1 MPIYILTK
9 EYSKQLLQK
18 FMVIKIM
25 QESPKKIL
33 VIEDDNVT
41 RNLYLKGLE
50 AKGFNTIGAN
60 NGIAGI
66 QQAQEHIPDLVIC
79 DITMPDMDGYNV
91 LTTLRQDPL
100 TGIIP
105 FIFLTGSSTKAD
117 VRKAMELGADDYLTK
132 PSTLD
137 ELLRAIAIRL
147 QKQATLQYWWAMKSE
162 KAPKAVFADNTTAI
176 AGGVSVS
183 VGNSKAVATLGAS
196 ASATEVSA
204 REAPDTEIMIP
215 PKSIFPYIP
224 QLKEVFDFIEAHY
237 HQGITLCD
245 VAVAVGYSPAYLT
258 NRVAKQTGE
267 TVNCWIVKRRMA
279 GARFLLQN
287 DDQTV
292 EKIAK
297 ALGYQDVSHFS
308 RQFRQHHGL
317 PPQAWR
323 KEHQL
328 VSQKQVK
335 FWQNC

>member
-1 MPIYILTK
+1 
-9 EYSKQLLQK
+9 
-18 FMVIKIM
+18 M

-41 RNLYLKGLE
+41 RNLYLMGLE
-50 AKGFNTIGAN
+50 AKGFDTIGADT
-60 NGIAGI
+60 GLAGI

-79 DITMPDMDGYNV
+79 DITMPDMDGYSV
-91 LTTLRQDPL
+91 LTTLRQDPV
-100 TGIIP
+100 TAIIP

-147 QKQATLQYWWAMKSE
+147 QKQATLQYWWAMKLE
-162 KAPKAVFADNTTAI
+162 KAPQSVFADNTTAI
-176 AGGVSVS
+176 ARGVSVG
-183 VGNSKAVATLGAS
+183 VGVGVGEAFG
-196 ASATEVSA
+196 TEDSGRA
-204 REAPDTEIMIP
+204 APDTEIMIP

-258 NRVAKQTGE
+258 NRVSKQTGE

-287 DDQTV
+287 NDQTV

-335 FWQNC
+335 LWQNC

>member
-1 MPIYILTK
+1 MIH
-9 EYSKQLLQK
+9 
-18 FMVIKIM
+18 
-25 QESPKKIL
+25 ESPNKIL

-41 RNLYLKGLE
+41 RDLYLKGLK
-50 AKGFNTIGAN
+50 AKGFDTISADTGF
-60 NGIAGI
+60 AGI
-66 QQAQEHIPDLVIC
+66 QQVQECIPDLVIC
-79 DITMPDMDGYNV
+79 DITMPDIDGYGV
-91 LTTLRQDPL
+91 LSTLRQDPL
-100 TGIIP
+100 TAIIP
-105 FIFLTGSSTKAD
+105 FIFLTGSSNKAD

-147 QKQATLQYWWAMKSE
+147 QKQATLQNWCTMKSE
-162 KAPKAVFADNTTAI
+162 KALKSVFVDKTSAAI
-176 AGGVSVS
+176 APVETPE
-183 VGNSKAVATLGAS
+183 KEAT
-196 ASATEVSA
+196 
-204 REAPDTEIMIP
+204 IP
-215 PKSIFPYIP
+215 SQSIFPSIP

-258 NRVAKQTGE
+258 NRVARQTGE

-287 DDQTV
+287 DNQTV

-323 KEHQL
+323 KQHQL
-328 VSQKQVK
+328 GSQKQVK
-335 FWQNC
+335 LW

>member
-1 MPIYILTK
+1 
-9 EYSKQLLQK
+9 
-18 FMVIKIM
+18 M

-41 RNLYLKGLE
+41 RNLYLMGLE
-50 AKGFNTIGAN
+50 AKGFDTIGAD
-60 NGIAGI
+60 NGLAGI

-79 DITMPDMDGYNV
+79 DITMPDMDGYSV
-91 LTTLRQDPL
+91 LTTLRQDPV
-100 TGIIP
+100 TAIIP

-147 QKQATLQYWWAMKSE
+147 QKQATLQYWWAMKLE
-162 KAPKAVFADNTTAI
+162 KAPQSVFADNTTAI
-176 AGGVSVS
+176 AVGGGVGVSV
-183 VGNSKAVATLGAS
+183 GEAS
-196 ASATEVSA
+196 REVSS

-224 QLKEVFDFIEAHY
+224 QLKEVFDFIEANY
-237 HQGITLCD
+237 HLGITLCD

-287 DDQTV
+287 NDQTV

-335 FWQNC
+335 LWQNC

>member
-1 MPIYILTK
+1 M
-9 EYSKQLLQK
+9 
-18 FMVIKIM
+18 MH
-25 QESPKKIL
+25 ESSKKIL

-50 AKGFNTIGAN
+50 AKGFDTIGAN
-60 NGIAGI
+60 NGLAGI
-66 QQAQEHIPDLVIC
+66 QQAQERIPDLVIC
-79 DITMPDMDGYNV
+79 DITMPDMDGYSV

-100 TGIIP
+100 TAIIP

-137 ELLRAIAIRL
+137 ELLRAIATRL
-147 QKQATLQYWWAMKSE
+147 QKQATLQYWCAMKFD
-162 KAPKAVFADNTTAI
+162 KAPKSVFADNTTAI
-176 AGGVSVS
+176 AGGV
-183 VGNSKAVATLGAS
+183 AVAIEKTSG
-196 ASATEVSA
+196 T
-204 REAPDTEIMIP
+204 EAPDREANIP
-215 PKSIFPYIP
+215 SKSIFPCIP

-245 VAVAVGYSPAYLT
+245 VALAVGYSPAYLT
-258 NRVAKQTGE
+258 NRVARQTGE
-267 TVNCWIVKRRMA
+267 TVNCWIVKRRME

-287 DDQTV
+287 NNQTV

-328 VSQKQVK
+328 GSQKQVK
-335 FWQNC
+335 LW

>member
-1 MPIYILTK
+1 MY
-9 EYSKQLLQK
+9 
-18 FMVIKIM
+18 
-25 QESPKKIL
+25 ESSKKIL
-33 VIEDDNVT
+33 VIEDDSVT

-50 AKGFNTIGAN
+50 AKGFDMIGAQ
-60 NGIAGI
+60 NGRVGI
-66 QQAQEHIPDLVIC
+66 QQAQKDVPDLVIC
-79 DITMPDMDGYNV
+79 DITMPDMDGYSV
-91 LTTLRQDPL
+91 LNTLRQDPL
-100 TGIIP
+100 TAIIP

-137 ELLRAIAIRL
+137 ELLRAIATRL
-147 QKQATLQYWWAMKSE
+147 EKQANFQYWCAMKFE
-162 KAPKAVFADNTTAI
+162 KAPKSSAFTDDTTAI
-176 AGGVSVS
+176 AVGV
-183 VGNSKAVATLGAS
+183 AIAS
-196 ASATEVSA
+196 EKEVNI
-204 REAPDTEIMIP
+204 R
-215 PKSIFPYIP
+215 PKSIFPCIP

-245 VAVAVGYSPAYLT
+245 VAVAVGYSSAYLT
-258 NRVAKQTGE
+258 NRVKETSGE

-279 GARFLLQN
+279 EACFLLQN
-287 DDQTV
+287 NNETV

-335 FWQNC
+335 LW

>member
-1 MPIYILTK
+1 MSY
-9 EYSKQLLQK
+9 
-18 FMVIKIM
+18 
-25 QESPKKIL
+25 ESSNKIL

-41 RNLYLKGLE
+41 RDLYLKGLK
-50 AKGFNTIGAN
+50 AKGFDTISAD
-60 NGIAGI
+60 NGLAGI
-66 QQAQEHIPDLVIC
+66 QQVQECIPDLVIC
-79 DITMPDMDGYNV
+79 DITMPDMDGYSV
-91 LTTLRQDPL
+91 LSTLRQDPL
-100 TGIIP
+100 TAIIP
-105 FIFLTGSSTKAD
+105 FIFLTGSSNKAD

-147 QKQATLQYWWAMKSE
+147 QKQATLQNWCTMKSE
-162 KAPKAVFADNTTAI
+162 KALKSVFANNTSPAI
-176 AGGVSVS
+176 APVE
-183 VGNSKAVATLGAS
+183 T
-196 ASATEVSA
+196 TD
-204 REAPDTEIMIP
+204 RETTIP
-215 PKSIFPYIP
+215 SQSIFPFIP

-258 NRVAKQTGE
+258 NRVARQTGE

-287 DDQTV
+287 DNQTV

-323 KEHQL
+323 KQHQL
-328 VSQKQVK
+328 GSQKQVK
-335 FWQNC
+335 LW

>member
-1 MPIYILTK
+1 
-9 EYSKQLLQK
+9 
-18 FMVIKIM
+18 MVIKIM
-25 QESPKKIL
+25 HESPKKVL

-41 RNLYLKGLE
+41 RNLYLMGLE
-50 AKGFNTIGAN
+50 AKGFDTIGAN
-60 NGIAGI
+60 NGLAGI

-79 DITMPDMDGYNV
+79 DITMPDMDGYSV
-91 LTTLRQDPL
+91 LNTLRQDPV
-100 TGIIP
+100 TAIIP
-105 FIFLTGSSTKAD
+105 FIFLTGSSSKAD

-137 ELLRAIAIRL
+137 ELIRAIAIRL
-147 QKQATLQYWWAMKSE
+147 QKQATLQYWWAMKLE
-162 KAPKAVFADNTTAI
+162 KAPQSVFADNTTAI
-176 AGGVSVS
+176 AVGVSE
-183 VGNSKAVATLGAS
+183 AVATLGAS
-196 ASATEVSA
+196 ASGTEASGREPSV

-224 QLKEVFDFIEAHY
+224 QLKEVFDFIEANY
-237 HQGITLCD
+237 HLGITLCD

-287 DDQTV
+287 NDQTV

-335 FWQNC
+335 LWQNC

>member
-1 MPIYILTK
+1 MIY
-9 EYSKQLLQK
+9 
-18 FMVIKIM
+18 
-25 QESPKKIL
+25 ESSNKIL

-41 RNLYLKGLE
+41 RDLYLKGLK
-50 AKGFNTIGAN
+50 AKGFDTISAD
-60 NGIAGI
+60 NGLAGI
-66 QQAQEHIPDLVIC
+66 QQVQECIPDLVIC
-79 DITMPDMDGYNV
+79 DITMPDMDGYSV
-91 LTTLRQDPL
+91 LSTLRQDPL
-100 TGIIP
+100 TAIIP
-105 FIFLTGSSTKAD
+105 FIFLTGSSNKAD

-147 QKQATLQYWWAMKSE
+147 QKQATLQNWCTMKSE
-162 KAPKAVFADNTTAI
+162 KALKSVFADNTSPAI
-176 AGGVSVS
+176 APVETTD
-183 VGNSKAVATLGAS
+183 KET
-196 ASATEVSA
+196 T
-204 REAPDTEIMIP
+204 IP
-215 PKSIFPYIP
+215 SKSIFPSIP

-258 NRVAKQTGE
+258 NRVARQTGE

-287 DDQTV
+287 DNQTV

-323 KEHQL
+323 KQHQL

-335 FWQNC
+335 LW

>member
-1 MPIYILTK
+1 MY
-9 EYSKQLLQK
+9 
-18 FMVIKIM
+18 
-25 QESPKKIL
+25 ESPKKIL

-50 AKGFNTIGAN
+50 AKGFDTIGAN
-60 NGIAGI
+60 RGLAGI

-79 DITMPDMDGYNV
+79 DITMPDMDGYSV
-91 LTTLRQDPL
+91 LTTLRQDPV
-100 TGIIP
+100 TAIIP
-105 FIFLTGSSTKAD
+105 FIFLTGSSTKSD

-162 KAPKAVFADNTTAI
+162 KAPKSVFADHTTAI

-183 VGNSKAVATLGAS
+183 VGRAS
-196 ASATEVSA
+196 GTEAPA

>member
-1 MPIYILTK
+1 MIH
-9 EYSKQLLQK
+9 
-18 FMVIKIM
+18 
-25 QESPKKIL
+25 ESPNKIL

-41 RNLYLKGLE
+41 RDLYLKGLK
-50 AKGFNTIGAN
+50 AKGFDTISAD
-60 NGIAGI
+60 NGLAGI
-66 QQAQEHIPDLVIC
+66 QQVQECIPDLVIC
-79 DITMPDMDGYNV
+79 DITMPNMDGYSV
-91 LTTLRQDPL
+91 LSTLRQDPR
-100 TGIIP
+100 TAIIP
-105 FIFLTGSSTKAD
+105 FIFLTGSSNKAD

-147 QKQATLQYWWAMKSE
+147 QKQATLQNWCTMKSE
-162 KAPKAVFADNTTAI
+162 KALKSVFADNTSGAI
-176 AGGVSVS
+176 APV
-183 VGNSKAVATLGAS
+183 KT
-196 ASATEVSA
+196 TD
-204 REAPDTEIMIP
+204 RETTIP
-215 PKSIFPYIP
+215 SQSIFPSIP

-258 NRVAKQTGE
+258 NRVARQTGE

-287 DDQTV
+287 DNQTV

-323 KEHQL
+323 KQHQL
-328 VSQKQVK
+328 GSQKQVK
-335 FWQNC
+335 LW

>member
-1 MPIYILTK
+1 MIYEL
-9 EYSKQLLQK
+9 SN
-18 FMVIKIM
+18 
-25 QESPKKIL
+25 KIL

-41 RNLYLKGLE
+41 RDLYLKGLK
-50 AKGFNTIGAN
+50 AKGFDTISAD
-60 NGIAGI
+60 NGLAGI
-66 QQAQEHIPDLVIC
+66 QQVQECIPDLVIC
-79 DITMPDMDGYNV
+79 DITMPDMDGYSV
-91 LTTLRQDPL
+91 LSTLRQDPL
-100 TGIIP
+100 TAIIP
-105 FIFLTGSSTKAD
+105 FIFLTGSSNKAD

-147 QKQATLQYWWAMKSE
+147 QKQATLQNWCTMKSE
-162 KAPKAVFADNTTAI
+162 KALKSVFADNTSPAI
-176 AGGVSVS
+176 APVETTD
-183 VGNSKAVATLGAS
+183 KET
-196 ASATEVSA
+196 T
-204 REAPDTEIMIP
+204 IP
-215 PKSIFPYIP
+215 SKSIFPSIP

-258 NRVAKQTGE
+258 NRVARQTGE

-287 DDQTV
+287 DNQTV

-323 KEHQL
+323 KQHQL

-335 FWQNC
+335 LW

>member
-1 MPIYILTK
+1 MMY
-9 EYSKQLLQK
+9 
-18 FMVIKIM
+18 
-25 QESPKKIL
+25 ESSKKIL
-33 VIEDDNVT
+33 VIEDDSVT

-50 AKGFNTIGAN
+50 AKGFDTISAD
-60 NGIAGI
+60 NGLAGI
-66 QQAQEHIPDLVIC
+66 QQAQKDIPDLVIC
-79 DITMPDMDGYNV
+79 DITMPDMDGYSV
-91 LTTLRQDPL
+91 LTTLREDPQ
-100 TGIIP
+100 TAIIP

-137 ELLRAIAIRL
+137 ELLRAIATRL
-147 QKQATLQYWWAMKSE
+147 QKQANLQYWCAMKFE
-162 KAPKAVFADNTTAI
+162 KAPKSVFSDDTTDAL
-176 AGGVSVS
+176 AGGV
-183 VGNSKAVATLGAS
+183 AVAS
-196 ASATEVSA
+196 D
-204 REAPDTEIMIP
+204 REAPDKQATIP
-215 PKSIFPYIP
+215 SKSIFPYIP

-245 VAVAVGYSPAYLT
+245 VALAVGYSPAYLT
-258 NRVAKQTGE
+258 NRVARQTGE

-287 DDQTV
+287 NNQTV

-335 FWQNC
+335 LW

>member
-1 MPIYILTK
+1 MMY
-9 EYSKQLLQK
+9 
-18 FMVIKIM
+18 
-25 QESPKKIL
+25 ESSKKIL
-33 VIEDDNVT
+33 VIEDDTVT

-50 AKGFNTIGAN
+50 AKGFDMIGAN
-60 NGIAGI
+60 NGRVGI
-66 QQAQEHIPDLVIC
+66 QQVQKDIPDLVIC
-79 DITMPDMDGYNV
+79 DITMPDMDGYSV

-100 TGIIP
+100 TAIIP
-105 FIFLTGSSTKAD
+105 FIFLTGSSSKAN

-147 QKQATLQYWWAMKSE
+147 QKQASLQYWYSIQVE
-162 KAPKAVFADNTTAI
+162 KAPNITAI
-176 AGGVSVS
+176 ATGVA
-183 VGNSKAVATLGAS
+183 VGVGVGEAS
-196 ASATEVSA
+196 G
-204 REAPDTEIMIP
+204 REGMIP
-215 PKSIFPYIP
+215 DSSIFPYIP

-287 DDQTV
+287 NNQTV
-292 EKIAK
+292 EKISK
-297 ALGYQDVSHFS
+297 ELGYQDVSHFS

-317 PPQAWR
+317 PPQTWR
-323 KEHQL
+323 KEHA
-328 VSQKQVK
+328 
-335 FWQNC
+335 

>member
-1 MPIYILTK
+1 
-9 EYSKQLLQK
+9 
-18 FMVIKIM
+18 M

-41 RNLYLKGLE
+41 RNLYLMGLE
-50 AKGFNTIGAN
+50 AKGFDTIGAD
-60 NGIAGI
+60 NGLAGI

-79 DITMPDMDGYNV
+79 DITMPDMDGYSV
-91 LTTLRQDPL
+91 LTTLRQDPV
-100 TGIIP
+100 TAIIP

-147 QKQATLQYWWAMKSE
+147 QKQATLQYWWAMKLE
-162 KAPKAVFADNTTAI
+162 KAPQSVFADNTTAI
-176 AGGVSVS
+176 AVGVG
-183 VGNSKAVATLGAS
+183 VGVG
-196 ASATEVSA
+196 EVG
-204 REAPDTEIMIP
+204 REAPDTEIMMP
-215 PKSIFPYIP
+215 LKSIFPYIP

-258 NRVAKQTGE
+258 NRVAKQTGD

-287 DDQTV
+287 NDQTV

-328 VSQKQVK
+328 ASQKQVK
-335 FWQNC
+335 IWQNC

>member
-1 MPIYILTK
+1 M
-9 EYSKQLLQK
+9 S
-18 FMVIKIM
+18 
-25 QESPKKIL
+25 ESSKKIL

-50 AKGFNTIGAN
+50 AKGFDTIGAD
-60 NGIAGI
+60 NGFAGI
-66 QQAQEHIPDLVIC
+66 QQAQEHIPDLVVC
-79 DITMPDMDGYNV
+79 DITMPDMDGYSV
-91 LTTLRQDPL
+91 LTRLRQDPV
-100 TGIIP
+100 TAIIP
-105 FIFLTGSSTKAD
+105 FIFLTGSSTRAD
-117 VRKAMELGADDYLTK
+117 IRKAMELGADDHLTK

-137 ELLRAIAIRL
+137 ELLRAIATRL
-147 QKQATLQYWWAMKSE
+147 QKQATFQYWCTIQFE
-162 KAPKAVFADNTTAI
+162 KAAKTVFADNTTAIARGVAIFADNTTAI
-176 AGGVSVS
+176 AGGV
-183 VGNSKAVATLGAS
+183 AIAS
-196 ASATEVSA
+196 DEEVFD
-204 REAPDTEIMIP
+204 RDPY
-215 PKSIFPYIP
+215 KSIFPCIP

-237 HQGITLCD
+237 DQGITLCD
-245 VAVAVGYSPAYLT
+245 VALAVGYSPAYLT

-287 DDQTV
+287 NDQTV

-328 VSQKQVK
+328 VS
-335 FWQNC
+335 

>member
-1 MPIYILTK
+1 MIY
-9 EYSKQLLQK
+9 
-18 FMVIKIM
+18 
-25 QESPKKIL
+25 ESSNKIL

-41 RNLYLKGLE
+41 RNLYLKGLK
-50 AKGFNTIGAN
+50 AKGFDTISAD
-60 NGIAGI
+60 NGLAGI
-66 QQAQEHIPDLVIC
+66 QQVQECIPDLVIC
-79 DITMPDMDGYNV
+79 DITMPDMDGYSV
-91 LTTLRQDPL
+91 LSTLRQDPL
-100 TGIIP
+100 TAIIP
-105 FIFLTGSSTKAD
+105 FIFLTGSSNKAD

-147 QKQATLQYWWAMKSE
+147 QKQATLQNWCTMKSE
-162 KAPKAVFADNTTAI
+162 KALKSVFADNTSPAI
-176 AGGVSVS
+176 APVETTD
-183 VGNSKAVATLGAS
+183 KET
-196 ASATEVSA
+196 T
-204 REAPDTEIMIP
+204 IP
-215 PKSIFPYIP
+215 SKSIFPSIP

-258 NRVAKQTGE
+258 NRVARQTGE

-287 DDQTV
+287 DNQTV

-323 KEHQL
+323 KQHQL

-335 FWQNC
+335 LW

>member
-1 MPIYILTK
+1 MH
-9 EYSKQLLQK
+9 
-18 FMVIKIM
+18 
-25 QESPKKIL
+25 ESPKKIL

-41 RNLYLKGLE
+41 RNLYLMGLE
-50 AKGFNTIGAN
+50 AKGFDTIGAD
-60 NGIAGI
+60 NGLAGI

-79 DITMPDMDGYNV
+79 DITMPDMDGYSV
-91 LTTLRQDPL
+91 LTTLRQDPV
-100 TGIIP
+100 TAIIP

-147 QKQATLQYWWAMKSE
+147 QKQATLQYWWAMKLE
-162 KAPKAVFADNTTAI
+162 KAPQSVFADNTTAI
-176 AGGVSVS
+176 AVGV
-183 VGNSKAVATLGAS
+183 GEAVAS
-196 ASATEVSA
+196 ASV

-215 PKSIFPYIP
+215 SKSIFPYIP
-224 QLKEVFDFIEAHY
+224 QLKEVFDFIEANY
-237 HQGITLCD
+237 HLGITLCD

-287 DDQTV
+287 NDQTV

-335 FWQNC
+335 IWQNC

>member
-1 MPIYILTK
+1 MY
-9 EYSKQLLQK
+9 
-18 FMVIKIM
+18 
-25 QESPKKIL
+25 ESSNKIL

-41 RNLYLKGLE
+41 RDLYLKGLK
-50 AKGFNTIGAN
+50 AKGFDTISAD
-60 NGIAGI
+60 NGLAGI
-66 QQAQEHIPDLVIC
+66 QQAQEFIPDLVIC
-79 DITMPDMDGYNV
+79 DITMPDMDGYSV
-91 LTTLRQDPL
+91 LNTLRQDPV
-100 TGIIP
+100 TAIIP
-105 FIFLTGSSTKAD
+105 FIFLTGSSNKAD

-137 ELLRAIAIRL
+137 ELHRAIAIRL
-147 QKQATLQYWWAMKSE
+147 QKQATLQYWCAMKFE
-162 KAPKAVFADNTTAI
+162 KAPKSVFVDN
-176 AGGVSVS
+176 
-183 VGNSKAVATLGAS
+183 TLGAI
-196 ASATEVSA
+196 
-204 REAPDTEIMIP
+204 APEETPDKEPTIP
-215 PKSIFPYIP
+215 SKSIFPCIP

-258 NRVAKQTGE
+258 NRVARQTGE

-287 DDQTV
+287 NNQTI

-323 KEHQL
+323 KQHQL

-335 FWQNC
+335 LW

>member
-1 MPIYILTK
+1 MI
-9 EYSKQLLQK
+9 S
-18 FMVIKIM
+18 
-25 QESPKKIL
+25 ESSNKIL

-41 RNLYLKGLE
+41 RDLYLKGLK
-50 AKGFNTIGAN
+50 AKGFDTISAD
-60 NGIAGI
+60 NGLAGI
-66 QQAQEHIPDLVIC
+66 QQVQEYIPDLVIC
-79 DITMPDMDGYNV
+79 DITMPDIDGYSV
-91 LTTLRQDPL
+91 LNALRQDPL
-100 TGIIP
+100 TAIIP
-105 FIFLTGSSTKAD
+105 FIFLTGSSSKAD

-147 QKQATLQYWWAMKSE
+147 QKQANLQNWCTMKSE
-162 KAPKAVFADNTTAI
+162 KALKSVFADNTTVAI
-176 AGGVSVS
+176 AQDTP
-183 VGNSKAVATLGAS
+183 N
-196 ASATEVSA
+196 
-204 REAPDTEIMIP
+204 REAIIP
-215 PKSIFPYIP
+215 SKSIFPAIP

-258 NRVAKQTGE
+258 NRVARQTGE

-287 DDQTV
+287 NNQTI

-323 KEHQL
+323 KQHQL
-328 VSQKQVK
+328 GYQKQVK
-335 FWQNC
+335 LW

>member
-1 MPIYILTK
+1 MGIKMIY
-9 EYSKQLLQK
+9 
-18 FMVIKIM
+18 
-25 QESPKKIL
+25 ESSNKIL

-41 RNLYLKGLE
+41 RDLYLKGLK
-50 AKGFNTIGAN
+50 AKGFDTISAN
-60 NGIAGI
+60 NGLAGI
-66 QQAQEHIPDLVIC
+66 QQVQECIPDLVIC
-79 DITMPDMDGYNV
+79 DITMPDMDGYSV
-91 LTTLRQDPL
+91 LSTLRQDPL
-100 TGIIP
+100 TAIIP
-105 FIFLTGSSTKAD
+105 FIFLTGSSNKAD

-147 QKQATLQYWWAMKSE
+147 QKQATLQNWCTMKSE
-162 KAPKAVFADNTTAI
+162 KALKSVFADNTSPAI
-176 AGGVSVS
+176 APVE
-183 VGNSKAVATLGAS
+183 T
-196 ASATEVSA
+196 TD
-204 REAPDTEIMIP
+204 RETTIP
-215 PKSIFPYIP
+215 SQSIFPSIP

-258 NRVAKQTGE
+258 NRVARQTGE

-287 DDQTV
+287 DNQTV

-323 KEHQL
+323 KQHQL
-328 VSQKQVK
+328 GSQKQVK
-335 FWQNC
+335 LW

>member
-1 MPIYILTK
+1 MY
-9 EYSKQLLQK
+9 
-18 FMVIKIM
+18 
-25 QESPKKIL
+25 ESPKKIL

-50 AKGFNTIGAN
+50 AKGFDTIGAN
-60 NGIAGI
+60 SGVAGI

-91 LTTLRQDPL
+91 LITLRQDPL

-162 KAPKAVFADNTTAI
+162 KAPKSVFADKTPAI
-176 AGGVSVS
+176 AGGVS
-183 VGNSKAVATLGAS
+183 NSEAVATLGAS
-196 ASATEVSA
+196 ASATQ
-204 REAPDTEIMIP
+204 APDTEIMIP